1 MVALWARFGDGNA
14 AERARPRHRAGLV
27 GTVPREQPRAV
38 PGTGRQDL
46 PHVQGRVEARH
57 ALRGHR
63 GRRRFPRPYRR
74 LSDQPYEAFQ
84 GCEDPCVWY
93 EDGAYHALAPDHH
106 HRYSDK
112 EILYL
117 SSADLKSWSADGAQ
131 PAISKRILFE
141 DGTVRR
147 MEATERPQIV
157 LDDGGTR
164 VLSALPR
171 RPTRAAST
179 IRGTWSS
186 RSARDGGPNQ
196 YKKRR
201 LPGGQPSFLI

>member
-1 MVALWARFGDGNA
+1 MPDSWEQYLVSNPAPFQGQDGKIYLMYKGASKLGTHSVGIAVADDF
-14 AERARPRHRAGLV
+14 
-27 GTVPREQPRAV
+27 
-38 PGTGRQDL
+38 
-46 PHVQGRVEARH
+46 
-57 ALRGHR
+57 RG
-63 GRRRFPRPYRR
+63 PYRR

-157 LDDGGTR
+157 LDDGRHSRFVCFATASHEGGVYHTWNM
-164 VLSALPR
+164 VVPL
-171 RPTRAAST
+171 RP
-179 IRGTWSS
+179 
-186 RSARDGGPNQ
+186 
-196 YKKRR
+196 
-201 LPGGQPSFLI
+201 